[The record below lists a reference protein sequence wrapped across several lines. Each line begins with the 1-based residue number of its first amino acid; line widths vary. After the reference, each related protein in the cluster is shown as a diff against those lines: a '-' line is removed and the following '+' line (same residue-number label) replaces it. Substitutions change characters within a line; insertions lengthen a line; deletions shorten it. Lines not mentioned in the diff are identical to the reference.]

1 MKTFFQK
8 NWIHFAAVAVMF
20 IIVAIYFQPVFDGY
34 ALKQHDLEQWRGMA
48 QEIIFVG
55 EKLGEYPLWT
65 NSMFA
70 GMPAVQIMMSYG
82 GNLFHEAMKIYYEV
96 VSLPIGLVFLHMIS
110 FYFMALMLRIRPLI
124 ALMGAI
130 AYSFASYE
138 IIIIQA
144 GHSAKSMASAYL
156 PLLLGMFIYA
166 YRYKNWLAI
175 VCSGIVMTVE
185 LSSNHVQVTYYMIFV
200 LMFVGV
206 YFFIDAIKKKEMTSF
221 MKVTIGLILAYGMA
235 GVINSPNILLTN
247 EYAKNTIR
255 GTNDITIAPDGTE
268 ATNQSKGLDRDY
280 ITNWSYGIGET
291 FTFLSPDVKG
301 GGSFVLGDSQ
311 FQSILDDS
319 DLSSESKNN
328 LRNFPAYWGEQP
340 FTSGPVYI
348 GVVVVMLAFLGLIFL
363 KTELKWALFAATLLA
378 IGLSWGKNYVSASV
392 LLPII
397 LFLCIPFLKGRAAFF
412 FAVGNMLLLLI
423 LFAFGDMFVSKSLT
437 NFFIDYVPGYN
448 KFRTV
453 TIVLIIVEL
462 CVPVLGVLFLNLL
475 VNKKE
480 ELKEKKNLLILAVVG
495 FFIFL
500 FVVKIVG
507 LGDGYTSQSDRN
519 QLAGIEQNITK
530 QISSMDPNALM
541 SQYNLDVNNPKQL
554 EAFVGQQMEQYE
566 KGFEDLKVVRQD
578 IFDASL
584 NRSLMFTFFA
594 GVLILLF
601 VFVSLPS
608 VVVMGGALLLVMMD
622 MIPVANQ
629 YLGKQEVGT
638 NYKYW
643 EDKGVNKY
651 PFAAREADEQI
662 MQMEIQANPALEKV
676 IRTAEQFA
684 KEKASDLGIEGAG
697 RKNMINSYRFSELG
711 LATNYRVF
719 DMSGGFNSSYT
730 SYLHKSFGG
739 YHGAKLRNF
748 ANLIDF
754 HVAQGNN
761 KVFDMLNVKYFIHNN
776 EQGSYVQP
784 NVKAKGNAWLVKRV
798 ETYDT
803 PNDEIRALGT
813 RFKLV
818 NEGVGELYVNGKK
831 TKESFVYG
839 AENIRY
845 VISGSDSVEVPLSNG
860 MSEGMSAIFV
870 MDKNGKPDLVM
881 PQVFDNDTA
890 RLSFLKMVKVT
901 AENEFKID
909 EEVVMLKEWA
919 KKLSQE
925 TYTAEGTVA
934 MTKYNPD
941 EITYDVNVKGKQLIV
956 FSEVF
961 YPEGWTATV
970 DGKTTEILK
979 VNYLLRAIEVP
990 DGQHK
995 VVLSFDLPKYHTL
1008 NKASFIACIALIVAF
1023 IGVLYF
1029 ELKKRKKVQE

>member
-1 MKTFFQK
+1 MKAFFQK

-20 IIVAIYFQPVFDGY
+20 IIVAVYFQPVFDGY

-48 QEIIFVG
+48 QEIVFVG

-70 GMPAVQIMMSYG
+70 GMPAVQIMMSYT

-124 ALMGAI
+124 ALMGAV
-130 AYSFASYE
+130 AYGFASYE

-156 PLLLGMFIYA
+156 PLLLGMFVYA

-200 LMFVGV
+200 LVFVGI
-206 YFFIDAIKKKEMTSF
+206 YFFIEAIKKNEIPSF
-221 MKVTIGLILAYGMA
+221 IKITIGLILAYGMA

-255 GTNDITIAPDGTE
+255 GTNDITISPDGLQ

-291 FTFLSPDVKG
+291 FTFVSPNVKG
-301 GGSFVLGDSQ
+301 AGSFSIGDSQ
-311 FQSILDDS
+311 FDEILENS
-319 DLSSESKNN
+319 DLSSASKEN
-328 LRNFPAYWGEQP
+328 LKNYPAYWGEQP

-348 GVVVVMLAFLGLIFL
+348 GVVVCLLALLALVFLN
-363 KTELKWALFAATLLA
+363 TELKWALFAATLLA

-397 LFLCIPFLKGRAAFF
+397 LFLFIPFFKGRTAVY
-412 FAVGNMLLLLI
+412 FAVGNILLLFI
-423 LFAFGDMFVSKSLT
+423 LFVFGDVFVSKSLT
-437 NFFIDYVPGYN
+437 DFFIDYIPGYD

-453 TIVLIIVEL
+453 TIILIIVEL

-475 VNKKE
+475 VNNKE
-480 ELKEKKNLLILAVVG
+480 EIKEKKNQFVIAIAG

-500 FVVKIVG
+500 FIVKIVG
-507 LGDGYTSQSDRN
+507 LGDGYTSQSDKN
-519 QLAGIEQNITK
+519 QLAGVEKNITQ
-530 QISSMDPNALM
+530 QILSMDPNELM
-541 SQYNLDVNNPKQL
+541 SQYNLDVNNSQQL
-554 EAFVGQQMEQYE
+554 DAFVGQQMEQYE
-566 KGFEDLKVVRQD
+566 QGFEDMKVIRKD

-584 NRSLMFTFFA
+584 NRSLIFTFFA

-601 VFVSLPS
+601 VFVSLPP
-608 VVVMGGALLLVMMD
+608 VIVTGGLLLLVMMD
-622 MIPVANQ
+622 MIPVSNE
-629 YLGKQEVGT
+629 YLGKQEVGA

-662 MQMEIQANPALEKV
+662 MQMEIQTNPTLLQVVQKGE
-676 IRTAEQFA
+676 EFA
-684 KEKASDLGIEGAG
+684 KEKADKLGMEGVG
-697 RKNMINSYRFSELG
+697 RQNMINSYRFSELG

-730 SYLHKSFGG
+730 SYLHKSAGG

-776 EQGSYVQP
+776 EKGSYAQP

-798 ETYDT
+798 ETYAT
-803 PNDEIRALGT
+803 ANDEIRALGT

-818 NEGVGELYVNGKK
+818 NEGVGELYVNGKA
-831 TKESFVYG
+831 TKEAFVYG
-839 AENIRY
+839 GENIRY
-845 VISGSDSVEVPLSNG
+845 SVNGSDSIVVPLSNG
-860 MSEGMSAIFV
+860 MTEGMEAIFV
-870 MDKNGKPDLVM
+870 MDRNGKPDLVM

-890 RLSFLKMVKVT
+890 KLSFLKMVKVT
-901 AENEFKID
+901 AENEFRLD
-909 EEVVMLKEWA
+909 EEAVMLKEWA
-919 KKLSQE
+919 NQLSQQSF
-925 TYTAEGTVA
+925 TGEGTVA
-934 MTKYNPD
+934 MTNYNPNQ
-941 EITYDVNVKGKQLIV
+941 ISYDVNVKGKQLVV

-970 DGKTTEILK
+970 DGKIAKILK

-990 DGQHK
+990 DGKHK
-995 VVLSFDLPKYHTL
+995 VVISFDLPKYHTL
-1008 NKASFIACIALIVAF
+1008 NKASLVACIILILAF